1 MVMQIK
7 HLLLLL
13 IICSIAVLILVERSS
28 STISYANTEADL
40 KFLFLDFVSNFS
52 VILVQGNKRKFNE
65 KKKKI
70 LRSYFLSD
78 LQNKT

>member
-78 LQNKT
+78 LQKKT

>member
-13 IICSIAVLILVERSS
+13 IICSIAVLMLVERSS

>member
-70 LRSYFLSD
+70 LCSYFLSD